1 MKVCPECH
9 SCYDDGVRSC
19 GEGSHPTLIP
29 IRPGERL
36 IAEKYRLDRLIG
48 RGGIGAVY
56 EAQHLGLDRAVAVKL
71 LRHDYLEDEQALARF
86 RREARAVARIRHP
99 NVADIYDSGVLS
111 TGEPYIAMELVAGET
126 LRTLLDRAGPLLI
139 AQAARIG
146 RQLAEGIEAAH
157 QSGVIHRDLK
167 PSNVI
172 LGSDHTGAP
181 QAKILDFSIAKVDDV
196 MGTGSEA
203 LTTAGGLLGTPHY
216 MSPEQCEESPLDAR
230 SDLYAL
236 GVLLYE
242 MLGGRP
248 PFEGRNAA
256 AVALKQMK
264 EAPTP
269 LQRIRP
275 DVPEGLAW
283 LVMQALHKKPAF
295 RPGSAGE
302 MAQRLA
308 PYERSEPGAPRADTR
323 LPPAPEAPAISSEPP
338 FIPARPLSPEP
349 VTEPVRPPLLADPE
363 PTGMTYWKS
372 FPTEARGGRSRPPR
386 AFPVYAG
393 LALAVL
399 IAGALTW
406 LVIRAPGRSGPNVE
420 RTARQTV
427 RLRSPRP
434 ESLSTAVPAAIPR
447 PAPVEPTAVPAAAP
461 QPSPA
466 PEPAMAS
473 GPALSPGRGDAEPA
487 LRRALD
493 GWIASTNAGD
503 VPRHMRYY
511 MPTVGR
517 FYRTRNVSRS
527 FVRAEKDRLFRRAT
541 RIDVR
546 AGVPEIRTEEDGRTA
561 TMRFRKRYV
570 IEGPRGNRRGEVEQE
585 LLWVKTADGWR
596 IAGER
601 DARVI
606 R

>member
-1 MKVCPECH
+1 M
-9 SCYDDGVRSC
+9 RSC
-19 GEGSHPTLIP
+19 AEGSHPSLIP
-29 IRPGERL
+29 IRPGQRL

-56 EAQHLGLDRAVAVKL
+56 EAQHVGLDRAVAIKL
-71 LRHDYLEDEQALARF
+71 LRHDYLEDEEALERF

-99 NVADIYDSGVLS
+99 NVADIYDSGVLP
-111 TGEPYIAMELVAGET
+111 TAEPYIAMELVAGET
-126 LRTLLDRAGPLLI
+126 LRHLLDRAGALPI

-172 LGSDHTGAP
+172 LGSDHAGAP
-181 QAKILDFSIAKVDDV
+181 QAKVLDFSIAKLDDR
-196 MGTGSEA
+196 MGTANEA

-216 MSPEQCEESPLDAR
+216 MSPEQCEESPLDFR

-242 MLGGRP
+242 MLGGHP
-248 PFEGRNAA
+248 PFSGRNPAA
-256 AVALKQMK
+256 IALKQVK
-264 EAPTP
+264 EAPAP

-275 DVPEGLAW
+275 DVPERLAW

-308 PYERSEPGAPRADTR
+308 AYESHEPT
-323 LPPAPEAPAISSEPP
+323 PAPAVTAAAAAPQAPVAPSDPP
-338 FIPARPLSPEP
+338 PTPPLSPEP
-349 VTEPVRPPLLADPE
+349 VTDPVRLPVPDAQ

-399 IAGALTW
+399 IAGALAW
-406 LVIRAPGRSGPNVE
+406 LVVRAPAGGRSAPDAG

-427 RLRSPRP
+427 PLPSPSP
-434 ESLSTAVPAAIPR
+434 EPLPTAAPAAVPR
-447 PAPVEPTAVPAAAP
+447 PAALEPTSIPASPEPTAAKESATASAAAP
-461 QPSPA
+461 
-466 PEPAMAS
+466 
-473 GPALSPGRGDAEPA
+473 SPGRTDAGPA

-503 VPRHMRYY
+503 VSRHMRYY

-541 RIDVR
+541 RIDVH
-546 AGVPEIRTEEDGRTA
+546 AGPPEIRTGKDGRSA

-570 IEGPRGNRRGEVEQE
+570 IEGPRENRRGEVEQE
-585 LLWVKTADGWR
+585 LLWIKTADGWR

>member
-1 MKVCPECH
+1 MKVCPGCH

-19 GEGSHPTLIP
+19 RGDSHPTLIP

-56 EAQHLGLDRAVAVKL
+56 EAQHVGLDRAVAVKL

-99 NVADIYDSGVLS
+99 NVAGIYDSGVLS

-126 LRTLLDRAGPLLI
+126 LRSLLDRTGALPI

-181 QAKILDFSIAKVDDV
+181 QAKVLDFSIAKLDDV

-248 PFEGRNAA
+248 PFDGRNPA
-256 AVALKQMK
+256 AVALKQVK

-269 LQRIRP
+269 LQRIRR

-302 MAQRLA
+302 MALRLA
-308 PYERSEPGAPRADTR
+308 AYERIEPLA
-323 LPPAPEAPAISSEPP
+323 APADADALTQPQAPADSSEPP
-338 FIPARPLSPEP
+338 PLPARSMSPEP
-349 VTEPVRPPLLADPE
+349 VTEPVRLPVADPE

-393 LALAVL
+393 LSAAVL
-399 IAGALTW
+399 IAGALAW
-406 LVIRAPGRSGPNVE
+406 LVIRAPGRSGPDIE

-427 RLRSPRP
+427 RLPSPRQEP
-434 ESLSTAVPAAIPR
+434 LSTAVPAPIPP
-447 PAPVEPTAVPAAAP
+447 PAPREA
-461 QPSPA
+461 
-466 PEPAMAS
+466 
-473 GPALSPGRGDAEPA
+473 
-487 LRRALD
+487 
-493 GWIASTNAGD
+493 
-503 VPRHMRYY
+503 
-511 MPTVGR
+511 
-517 FYRTRNVSRS
+517 
-527 FVRAEKDRLFRRAT
+527 
-541 RIDVR
+541 
-546 AGVPEIRTEEDGRTA
+546 
-561 TMRFRKRYV
+561 
-570 IEGPRGNRRGEVEQE
+570 
-585 LLWVKTADGWR
+585 
-596 IAGER
+596 
-601 DARVI
+601 
-606 R
+606 

>member
-9 SCYDDGVRSC
+9 LCYDDHEQTC
-19 GEGSHPTLIP
+19 AEDSHPSLLP
-29 IRPGERL
+29 VRPGERL

-56 EAQHLGLDRAVAVKL
+56 EALQVGLDRAVAVKL
-71 LRHDYLEDEQALARF
+71 LREDYLEDAQALERF
-86 RREARAVARIRHP
+86 RREGRAVARIRHP
-99 NVADIYDSGVLS
+99 NVADIYDSGILPS
-111 TGEPYIAMELVAGET
+111 GEAYIVMELVSGET
-126 LRTLLDRAGPLLI
+126 LRGLLDRSGALPI

-157 QSGVIHRDLK
+157 RSGVIHRDLK

-172 LGSDHTGAP
+172 LTSDHNGAP
-181 QAKILDFSIAKVDDV
+181 QAKILDFSIAKLDDAS
-196 MGTGSEA
+196 GTASEA
-203 LTTAGGLLGTPHY
+203 LTTAGAFLGTPHY
-216 MSPEQCEESPLDAR
+216 MSPEQCEGNPLDAR

-248 PFEGRNAA
+248 PFEGRNPA
-256 AVALKQMK
+256 AVALRQVK
-264 EAPTP
+264 ESPAP
-269 LQRIRP
+269 LQRIRA

-283 LVMQALHKKPAF
+283 LVMQALHKKPSF
-295 RPGSAGE
+295 RPESAAE
-302 MAQRLA
+302 MARRLTPFEADEVVA
-308 PYERSEPGAPRADTR
+308 PAAPAAVVSVPPEPPPVS
-323 LPPAPEAPAISSEPP
+323 LPPIPPEAV
-338 FIPARPLSPEP
+338 PEP
-349 VTEPVRPPLLADPE
+349 AVPPPADPE
-363 PTGMTYWKS
+363 PTGATYWKS
-372 FPTEARGGRSRPPR
+372 FPTEARGGRSSPPR

-393 LALAVL
+393 LAAAIL
-399 IAGALTW
+399 IAGALAW
-406 LVIRAPGRSGPNVE
+406 LVIRAPGRPRPDSE
-420 RTARQTV
+420 RTARQV
-427 RLRSPRP
+427 LRVPDPSPRP
-434 ESLSTAVPAAIPR
+434 VSTAAPETSPRPVSVEPVPIPTAAPPLVPAAE
-447 PAPVEPTAVPAAAP
+447 PATAS
-461 QPSPA
+461 SPA
-466 PEPAMAS
+466 P
-473 GPALSPGRGDAEPA
+473 SPRRGDPEPD

-503 VPRHMRYY
+503 VSRHMRYY

-546 AGVPEIRTEEDGRTA
+546 AGVPEIRTEGDGRTA

-570 IEGPRGNRRGEVEQE
+570 IEGPRVSRRGEVEQE
-585 LLWVKTADGWR
+585 LRWVRTADGWR
-596 IAGER
+596 IVGER